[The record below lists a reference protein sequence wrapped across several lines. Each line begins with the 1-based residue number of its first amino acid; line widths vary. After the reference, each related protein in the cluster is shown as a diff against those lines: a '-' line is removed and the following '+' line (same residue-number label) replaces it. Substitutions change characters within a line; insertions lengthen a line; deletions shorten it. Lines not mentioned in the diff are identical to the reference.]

1 MDTIYSLL
9 ILFVLYCIISDW
21 FMHEYGEKL
30 NSDNFYKFKI
40 GSFFFYQVKALKPL
54 KMLVNLNDNNL
65 AKQPIFWIGI
75 TAPLI
80 IAGWVE
86 YQIIILN
93 PDLLS
98 FEKIEDFFK
107 ASSAAIYISA
117 LIPTL
122 GVIIANIHRTIQ
134 TEEQIKKTEKQITIA
149 KDQFI
154 IARKKN
160 NLDLFYSHYKYVI
173 EKISEINI
181 KKTISY
187 KEIKEFFKELVGSK
201 YVGYLDS
208 DLKISFKIDNKI
220 SLYGEIFYKDKNNE
234 DFDIK
239 LEHIFVKR
247 LDSEVKKMSVLL
259 NDFNLKVKYINSGSP
274 LIILYSNDDDFSIY
288 NHLES
293 IVSKLEDL
301 FYLLKVDVNY
311 DFPKLKNFIYTNK
324 AFISLDLDETK
335 YKCQE
340 YYSKD
345 YEYYAE
351 SSILLMKIHLELSE
365 LIEITNYLIEE
376 IYKIITTDS
385 VYDPSLDSEL
395 DSILSSDEFEW
406 LNSNFSQFSDN
417 YYLSKTFN
425 D

>member
-1 MDTIYSLL
+1 MSPYISGFLIFLIISLFLGALLSLL
-9 ILFVLYCIISDW
+9 YTDKL
-21 FMHEYGEKL
+21 KL
-30 NSDNFYKFKI
+30 NVESLD
-40 GSFFFYQVKALKPL
+40 
-54 KMLVNLNDNNL
+54 
-65 AKQPIFWIGI
+65 KQPLFWFAVLSPIVLFLIFGVVIWKDYI
-75 TAPLI
+75 
-80 IAGWVE
+80 
-86 YQIIILN
+86 
-93 PDLLS
+93 PDLSKAGLDKFAEITKFPLAVLALS
-98 FEKIEDFFK
+98 PIF
-107 ASSAAIYISA
+107 
-117 LIPTL
+117 
-122 GVIIANIHRTIQ
+122 GVIVSHIHRTIQ

-149 KDQFI
+149 KDQFT

-160 NLDLFYSHYKYVI
+160 NLDLFYSHYKYVTEKINEIKI
-173 EKISEINI
+173 EK
-181 KKTISY
+181 TIIY
-187 KEIKEFFKELVGSK
+187 KEINDFFEELVGFK
-201 YVGYLDS
+201 YVKNS
-208 DLKISFKIDNKI
+208 INNLKIIFKIDNKI
-220 SLYGEIFYKDKNNE
+220 NLYSEIFYKDKNNE

-274 LIILYSNDDDFSIY
+274 LIILYSNDDNFSIY
-288 NHLES
+288 NYLES
-293 IVSKLEDL
+293 IVLKLEDL
-301 FYLLKVDVNY
+301 FYLLNVDVNY
-311 DFPKLKNFIYTNK
+311 DFQKLKKFIYTNK

-335 YKCQE
+335 YKCKE

-351 SSILLMKIHLELSE
+351 SSILLMRIHLELSE
-365 LIEITNYLIEE
+365 IIEITNYLIEG

-417 YYLSKTFN
+417 YYSSKIFN